1 MTAPSPPSH
10 PKTHFSSI
18 PLPPPHHPLPL
29 PPLLVTN
36 ASFDLANELQKSE
49 LQEQLDDTVELEEDD
64 EEHVT
69 LVLADWMVEHPAD
82 QLLSLFSSGTR
93 R

>member
-1 MTAPSPPSH
+1 M
-10 PKTHFSSI
+10 FEDLSSI
-18 PLPPPHHPLPL
+18 PLPPPHHPLFL

-49 LQEQLDDTVELEEDD
+49 LQEQLDETVEEELEED

-69 LVLADWMVEHPAD
+69 LVLADWIVEHPAD
-82 QLLSLFSSGTR
+82 QLLSLFS
-93 R
+93 